1 MAKDSTSDSTSN
13 SKARKRKGIK
23 LDGWL
28 AIDKPL
34 GMTST
39 QVVGKCRWLTRA
51 RKVGHGGTLDP
62 LATGILPVAFGEATK
77 TIAFIMDARKTYEF
91 TITFG
96 EARDTGDAEGKI
108 ITTSDHRPSEQ
119 DILAALPGFIGR
131 IRQVPPIYSAVKIDG
146 RRAYDLARAGEE
158 VVIKSREV
166 DVFSLDLLS
175 CDEGQASLKLVCGKG
190 TYVRSLARD
199 LAENL
204 GTVGYVSALRRT
216 RVGPFDLKASISL
229 EKLEDMGHSAPPE
242 EWILPVVTVLDDILA
257 LAVTEEEAGLLS
269 HGQRLLLHRQ
279 RLEIPAPLP
288 QGIIRVMT
296 GTRLVAL
303 CKVEITPE
311 NMIIKPVRVFNI

>member
-1 MAKDSTSDSTSN
+1 MAN
-13 SKARKRKGIK
+13 SKERKRKGIK

-28 AIDKPL
+28 VLDKPP

-62 LATGILPVAFGEATK
+62 LATGILPIAFGEATK
-77 TIAFIMDARKTYEF
+77 TIPFIMDAQKTYEF
-91 TITFG
+91 TVSFG

-108 ITTSDHRPSEQ
+108 ITTSDHRPSEK
-119 DILAALPGFIGR
+119 DILAALPGFVGR
-131 IRQVPPIYSAVKIDG
+131 IRQVPPIYSAIKIEG
-146 RRAYDLARAGEE
+146 RRAYDLARAGQE
-158 VVIKSREV
+158 VVMKPREV

-175 CDEGQASLKLVCGKG
+175 CDGDQASLKLTCGKG

-216 RVGPFDLKASISL
+216 RVGPFDLKVSISL
-229 EKLEDMGHSAPPE
+229 EKLEDMSHSAPPE

-269 HGQRLLLHRQ
+269 HGQRLLFHGQ

-303 CKVEITPE
+303 CEVETTPE